1 MTKCAWLRKT
11 STSICSSIL
20 LNSAPGQIVR
30 RLIFAAVLALA
41 GCHRASDQGAQET
54 PGADPQLLA
63 EINRIQAIDNHAH
76 PVRPAAAGEAPDRD
90 YDALPVDNLEPQ
102 SDPLRLRP
110 TSPELAEARR
120 VIKRGNPA
128 NVLDQ
133 LGIEIMLANRVTMGP
148 GLPRERFLWVPY

>member
-41 GCHRASDQGAQET
+41 GCHRASDQAAQET

-76 PVRPAAAGEAPDRD
+76 PVRPAAAGEAPGRD
-90 YDALPVDNLEPQ
+90 GAGTASRTVPMGTLRGCIHVSAAERRD
-102 SDPLRLRP
+102 DP
-110 TSPELAEARR
+110 
-120 VIKRGNPA
+120 
-128 NVLDQ
+128 
-133 LGIEIMLANRVTMGP
+133 
-148 GLPRERFLWVPY
+148 